1 MVDEIRQERNEDD
14 RQSVI
19 QLTEQLIEAEKKHES
34 VKSQFVVEKE
44 SMQKLL
50 DASEKKVEALEAQF
64 DKMTASYTTVCVRHK
79 FLLTQFFNT

>member
-1 MVDEIRQERNEDD
+1 MVDEISRQRNEED
-14 RQSVI
+14 RRSVI
-19 QLTEQLIEAEKKHES
+19 QLTEQLLAAEKEHEG

-64 DKMTASYTTVCVRHK
+64 DKMTASYTTVCVLH
-79 FLLTQFFNT
+79 